1 VVVAEADMDPTITG
15 PDDSQAD
22 EFCDLAGSYR
32 VWHAMP
38 RQRRPEEGLMDPTAI
53 ANLYYD
59 AWINRRGD
67 MSQVPLADDLVF
79 HGPVASFDSADG
91 YRAMARQAGAAVT
104 SFRVRHQFTDA
115 NLVCTVVDWTMAP
128 VRGTLRGHSGTWLAV
143 ALGGIPKAGG
153 SRSGKGLRR

>member
-1 VVVAEADMDPTITG
+1 
-15 PDDSQAD
+15 
-22 EFCDLAGSYR
+22 
-32 VWHAMP
+32 
-38 RQRRPEEGLMDPTAI
+38 MDPTAI

-79 HGPVASFDSADG
+79 LGPVASFDSADG

-115 NLVCTVVDWTMAP
+115 NLVCSIVDWTMAP
-128 VRGTLRGHSGTWLAV
+128 LPGTLTAAEVLEIRDGTIVRGELIYDAEELRKAMGQPGT
-143 ALGGIPKAGG
+143 G
-153 SRSGKGLRR
+153 